1 MLDRR
6 DVRALSA
13 RAALLATLAGAA
25 SCGGLSAGDYAVYRV
40 ALEASEQAPGCSPDD
55 RPILAEKYDA
65 TTFRDGQT
73 LLLYLPT
80 DDEAVLDTGGLAL
93 KGSTADDP
101 YTFEGSS
108 EDIEFPFR
116 DRVTDADQD
125 GISDDVDPF
134 VDADKDGD
142 DDTDPAR
149 DRVVDTDGDKLDDR
163 DELEDSFVDADDD
176 GDDDR
181 FREIVGDTRTISSLR
196 VSVSMTVDGPT
207 VRGVVTRTTEET
219 CEGDL
224 CPPHVDQ
231 PCVDVQRFRGVEVD
245 EAELTF
251 GVVDGRPTP

>member
-1 MLDRR
+1 MLIRR

-40 ALEASEQAPGCSPDD
+40 AVEASEQAPGCFPDD
-55 RPILAEKYDA
+55 RPVLAEKYDA

-80 DDEAVLDTGGLAL
+80 DDEAVLDVGGVVL
-93 KGSTADDP
+93 KGSTEDDP
-101 YTFEGSS
+101 YTFEGLS
-108 EDIEFPFR
+108 EDVEFPFH
-116 DRVTDADQD
+116 DMVTDADRD

-142 DDTDPAR
+142 DDTDPTG

-163 DELEDSFVDADDD
+163 DEAEDGFVDADND
-176 GDDDR
+176 GDEDR
-181 FREIVGDTRTISSLR
+181 FREIVGDTRMISTLR
-196 VSVSMTVDGPT
+196 VSVSMTVDGST
-207 VRGVVTRTTEET
+207 VSGVVTRTTEER
-219 CEGDL
+219 CDGDL
-224 CPPHVDQ
+224 CPPHVDL

-245 EAELTF
+245 EADLTF
-251 GVVDGRPTP
+251 GVDARTTP